1 MSVFSLSLQVN
12 QSEISFEIREED
24 VGANSLKRRSDEGLV
39 SLKEKTLRLEPE
51 PMAAVFFDVEPE
63 EEEEE
68 MATGLKV
75 ANGIFNSLLMQKVFP
90 SSTSDPTFLTQ
101 IPKYHTNHDSKLHFD
116 CIFIRMP
123 EGEN

>member
-1 MSVFSLSLQVN
+1 M
-12 QSEISFEIREED
+12 
-24 VGANSLKRRSDEGLV
+24 
-39 SLKEKTLRLEPE
+39 KEKTLRLEPE

-63 EEEEE
+63 EEE

-75 ANGIFNSLLMQKVFP
+75 ANGIFNSLLMQIVFP
-90 SSTSDPTFLTQ
+90 SSTSDPTLLTQ